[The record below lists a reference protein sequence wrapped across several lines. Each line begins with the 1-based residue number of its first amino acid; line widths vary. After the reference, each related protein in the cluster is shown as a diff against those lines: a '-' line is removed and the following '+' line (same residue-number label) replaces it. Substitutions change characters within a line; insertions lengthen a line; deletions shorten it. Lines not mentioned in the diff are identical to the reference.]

1 VLAVALALAAAVGC
15 SNSTIPCWYLDRDGV
30 VTPPS
35 TRVTA
40 AAAKAVA
47 KEAVADADAW
57 IPHSL
62 LLLLMESS
70 LNNEMSV
77 MMMIN
82 VIAWIKE

>member
-1 VLAVALALAAAVGC
+1 VLAVALALTAAVG
-15 SNSTIPCWYLDRDGV
+15 SSDRNGV
-30 VTPPS
+30 ITPPS

-47 KEAVADADAW
+47 EEAVADADAW

-62 LLLLMESS
+62 LSLLMESS

-77 MMMIN
+77 MIDVN
-82 VIAWIKE
+82 AWIKE